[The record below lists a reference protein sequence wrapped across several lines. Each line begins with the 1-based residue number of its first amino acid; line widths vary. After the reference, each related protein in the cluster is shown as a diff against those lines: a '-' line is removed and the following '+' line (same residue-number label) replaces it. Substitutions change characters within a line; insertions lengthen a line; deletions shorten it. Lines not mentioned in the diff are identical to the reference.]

1 MPSVSRSL
9 LRTLAREER
18 EIQRRLGALRLPRHR
33 RAGMPDLPENGSV
46 NIFEAALGVSAEQ
59 HEEVLRHRLADKSR
73 QLTEALDRLRE
84 GAYGICQ
91 DCGRRIPRRRLQAVP
106 TATLCVPCQ
115 EEREATQ
122 AA

>member
-1 MPSVSRSL
+1 
-9 LRTLAREER
+9 
-18 EIQRRLGALRLPRHR
+18 
-33 RAGMPDLPENGSV
+33 MPDLPENGSV